1 MDWTSQDDIEGECA
15 PTQLVPASQAC
26 DLAEESALEFNPDQS
41 QDAWGAPESLDAWSA
56 PSPVSPPRTAAR
68 SPPRAEG
75 WSPAPKAPTPPPT
88 SPLPKAPS
96 PVAVQSPKIAA
107 ATEPADDE
115 LRRWVFARV
124 SREDDLQN
132 VTVKTITNELKA
144 AFGGI
149 KVKGARKALVKAA
162 IVEALAQQAQHESSE
177 SEDEAPPSEARRLGF
192 DDLVEDEEEE
202 PAPVVAEDDTEERPM
217 NPYLFFSKLKRS
229 EVRAEVDGDEAFAE
243 LSGGKRNAEATK
255 RLGVLWK
262 ALSEEDKRRYKDEAP
277 LIKCKK
283 RKSTKKRKSVEA
295 ADAPAFDPEAH
306 AAEYAQLCETEDKPQ
321 EKLPEEVAETE
332 AQLEAAKRAA
342 AIEEAIAAEEAA
354 ADQEA
359 EAKREA
365 LAASIK
371 QRFEEDA
378 RKEELA
384 ARATLAKLMK
394 EESSDDDSDVELEI
408 VGAPSPAKKARRES
422 LSPSKSST
430 IEALKRARTK
440 RAGGRRALR
449 DKLRAKAARAGMVK
463 YAEQASVEDISADD
477 YVRRL
482 EALDAQRVVEARE
495 AERRDREE
503 RELEQKLRAA
513 GRRFAEIDAREEEL
527 FVPDAEDALAMDR
540 AAAQD
545 AIQACLDAQRRLST
559 VPEESPE
566 AWSSPSPEPAPSA
579 TVLAEDAPSATVLA
593 EDLAPAASATA
604 LAEYLEAPAPQD
616 SEVPATAADGVS
628 AEQAAE
634 DSELAPAASATALA
648 EDLAPAEQE
657 EAADGITAAQAAED
671 SPNKAAEPAAD
682 ANDDD
687 AAPRI
692 EDMEIEEEER
702 PKKDRNAAY
711 KALLEADAR
720 RAKQKTAHG
729 IEGEAEESD
738 EEGRAQ
744 MGLGDFGF
752 GVSKPKADAEE
763 TEDVRITE
771 DDLEAVV
778 DELSDGEGDEEGA
791 EAQRAKEERKRER
804 EEMAQML
811 RRVRDGFG
819 GQDARGGAFRI
830 DDLVGMDA
838 SARKEAKR
846 LGLEDSD
853 DEEIRKLRAGSD
865 DEDEEDDDD
874 EGDEERG
881 LAALISQELKNRH
894 LGDRLRRKQ
903 EPLISES
910 ESESEDEQEAV
921 KAGSD
926 SEEDEAAIKIKSR
939 QWARRAK
946 MRRVLD
952 EKAAREKAEREANGE
967 APQGGAALLDADEDS
982 QLILS
987 MLSRT
992 QSSRSVSSQRSGELP
1007 SSLDRAPSLI
1017 RSASDS
1023 QAAWLPAAKKPRL
1036 GTGVSQQAEDTLL
1049 GRCGSFFAALDRSHS
1064 AGAPSAKSHAAKAAK
1079 TAVSLSSLFGL
1090 DASSQGFPSSRSGA
1104 GKAPAKG
1111 PTSFAGI
1118 ASGAS

>member
-1 MDWTSQDDIEGECA
+1 
-15 PTQLVPASQAC
+15 
-26 DLAEESALEFNPDQS
+26 
-41 QDAWGAPESLDAWSA
+41 
-56 PSPVSPPRTAAR
+56 
-68 SPPRAEG
+68 
-75 WSPAPKAPTPPPT
+75 
-88 SPLPKAPS
+88 
-96 PVAVQSPKIAA
+96 
-107 ATEPADDE
+107 
-115 LRRWVFARV
+115 
-124 SREDDLQN
+124 
-132 VTVKTITNELKA
+132 
-144 AFGGI
+144 
-149 KVKGARKALVKAA
+149 
-162 IVEALAQQAQHESSE
+162 
-177 SEDEAPPSEARRLGF
+177 
-192 DDLVEDEEEE
+192 
-202 PAPVVAEDDTEERPM
+202 
-217 NPYLFFSKLKRS
+217 
-229 EVRAEVDGDEAFAE
+229 
-243 LSGGKRNAEATK
+243 
-255 RLGVLWK
+255 
-262 ALSEEDKRRYKDEAP
+262 
-277 LIKCKK
+277 
-283 RKSTKKRKSVEA
+283 
-295 ADAPAFDPEAH
+295 
-306 AAEYAQLCETEDKPQ
+306 
-321 EKLPEEVAETE
+321 
-332 AQLEAAKRAA
+332 
-342 AIEEAIAAEEAA
+342 
-354 ADQEA
+354 
-359 EAKREA
+359 
-365 LAASIK
+365 
-371 QRFEEDA
+371 
-378 RKEELA
+378 
-384 ARATLAKLMK
+384 
-394 EESSDDDSDVELEI
+394 
-408 VGAPSPAKKARRES
+408 
-422 LSPSKSST
+422 
-430 IEALKRARTK
+430 
-440 RAGGRRALR
+440 
-449 DKLRAKAARAGMVK
+449 MVK

-503 RELEQKLRAA
+503 RELEKKLRAA

-566 AWSSPSPEPAPSA
+566 AWSSPSPEAPSA
-579 TVLAEDAPSATVLA
+579 TALAEDLAPAASATALAEDAPSATVLA
-593 EDLAPAASATA
+593 EDLAPAA
-604 LAEYLEAPAPQD
+604 
-616 SEVPATAADGVS
+616 DGVS

-634 DSELAPAASATALA
+634 DQAPV
-648 EDLAPAEQE
+648 AP
-657 EAADGITAAQAAED
+657 TED

-682 ANDDD
+682 DDD

-692 EDMEIEEEER
+692 EDMEIEEEPQ

-711 KALLEADAR
+711 KALLEADAK

-738 EEGRAQ
+738 EEGQAQ

-865 DEDEEDDDD
+865 DEDEEDED

-967 APQGGAALLDADEDS
+967 SSQGGAALLDADEDS

-1118 ASGAS
+1118 TSGAS

>member
-1 MDWTSQDDIEGECA
+1 M
-15 PTQLVPASQAC
+15 
-26 DLAEESALEFNPDQS
+26 
-41 QDAWGAPESLDAWSA
+41 AWSGVA
-56 PSPVSPPRTAAR
+56 TPSLTLTPSQVRANVSPR
-68 SPPRAEG
+68 
-75 WSPAPKAPTPPPT
+75 
-88 SPLPKAPS
+88 
-96 PVAVQSPKIAA
+96 
-107 ATEPADDE
+107 
-115 LRRWVFARV
+115 
-124 SREDDLQN
+124 
-132 VTVKTITNELKA
+132 KTT
-144 AFGGI
+144 
-149 KVKGARKALVKAA
+149 
-162 IVEALAQQAQHESSE
+162 Q
-177 SEDEAPPSEARRLGF
+177 
-192 DDLVEDEEEE
+192 
-202 PAPVVAEDDTEERPM
+202 
-217 NPYLFFSKLKRS
+217 
-229 EVRAEVDGDEAFAE
+229 
-243 LSGGKRNAEATK
+243 
-255 RLGVLWK
+255 
-262 ALSEEDKRRYKDEAP
+262 
-277 LIKCKK
+277 
-283 RKSTKKRKSVEA
+283 
-295 ADAPAFDPEAH
+295 AH
-306 AAEYAQLCETEDKPQ
+306 AAEYAQLCETEDKPPS

-359 EAKREA
+359 EAKRAA

-422 LSPSKSST
+422 LSPSKST
-430 IEALKRARTK
+430 TVEALKRARTK

-495 AERRDREE
+495 AERRDRED

-527 FVPDAEDALAMDR
+527 FIPDAEDALAMDR

-545 AIQACLDAQRRLST
+545 AIQACLDAQRRAEVLEA

-566 AWSSPSPEPAPSA
+566 AWSSPSPEPASA
-579 TVLAEDAPSATVLA
+579 LPAEEPSATVLA

-604 LAEYLEAPAPQD
+604 LATSATALAEDLEAPAPQD

-628 AEQAAE
+628 PEQAAE
-634 DSELAPAASATALA
+634 DSEMAPAASATALA
-648 EDLAPAEQE
+648 EDLAPAAQG
-657 EAADGITAAQAAED
+657 EAADGVTAAQAAED
-671 SPNKAAEPAAD
+671 SPNKAAEPAAAD
-682 ANDDD
+682 EDD

-692 EDMEIEEEER
+692 EDMEIEEEAQ

-738 EEGRAQ
+738 EENGQ

-752 GVSKPKADAEE
+752 GVSKPKQDQEE
-763 TEDVRITE
+763 QEDVKITE

-791 EAQRAKEERKRER
+791 EQQRAKEERKRER

-865 DEDEEDDDD
+865 DEEEEDGDD

-910 ESESEDEQEAV
+910 ESESEDEAEAV
-921 KAGSD
+921 KQGSD

-967 APQGGAALLDADEDS
+967 ASQGGAALLDADEDS

-992 QSSRSVSSQRSGELP
+992 QSSRSVSSQRSGELA
-1007 SSLDRAPSLI
+1007 SLDRAPSLI

-1090 DASSQGFPSSRSGA
+1090 DASSQGFPSSSRSGA